1 MLSQISLLVR
11 LVKLIDQVPTPP
23 PPAKRPRGKPRFYS
37 DRLMLKALLIMILRR
52 LYTASALLAFLEQD
66 DPTIK
71 ELRPLLHE
79 QGQFPSRRTWERRLQ
94 ALPQSLPGLI
104 GHFGRHLAMLLQP
117 WQWHG
122 RAAAIDSTPLR
133 TGGGVWHKKDRE
145 QGEIPHSSID
155 TEAGWSKSGY
165 HGWWY
170 GWKLHLAIAVGWVW
184 IPLAAELTVANVGD
198 NQIAPCLIK
207 ELPPAEVRYVLGDT
221 HYNAPEVRADCHSR
235 GMELVATRRG
245 PHPHTDGGV
254 EVRRIFHKLR
264 SQSIEPF
271 NGLFKDFF
279 GWSKNMPVKG
289 LNKSQLFAL
298 GAILLYQLVLLY
310 QHEQGQEV
318 GRGIKA
324 LLRAA

>member
-1 MLSQISLLVR
+1 MLPEVSLLVR
-11 LVKLIDQVPTPP
+11 LVKLIDLVPLPP
-23 PPAKRPRGKPRFYS
+23 PPKPGPGKPRFYS
-37 DRLMLKALLIMILRR
+37 DTLMLKALIIMIIRR
-52 LYTASALLAFLEQD
+52 LYTASALLAFLDQD
-66 DPTIK
+66 DATVK
-71 ELRPLLHE
+71 ELRALLHE
-79 QGQFPSRRTWERRLQ
+79 QGQFPSRRTWERRL
-94 ALPQSLPGLI
+94 AVLPQTLPGLI
-104 GHFGRHLAMLLQP
+104 GHFGRHLVVSLQV
-117 WQWHG
+117 WKWHG

-133 TGGGVWHKKDRE
+133 TAGGVWHKKDRQ

-184 IPLAAELTVANVGD
+184 IPLSAELTQANRGD
-198 NQIAPCLIK
+198 SEIAPRLIN
-207 ELPPAEVRYVLGDT
+207 ELPAEVRYALGDT
-221 HYNAPEVRADCHSR
+221 HYNAPEVRADCNSR
-235 GMELVATRRG
+235 GIELVATRRG
-245 PHPHTDGGV
+245 PHPHEDGGV

-271 NGLFKDFF
+271 NGLFKDHF

-298 GAILLYQLVLLY
+298 GAIFLYQLALLY
-310 QHEQGQEV
+310 QHEQKLKVGQ
-318 GRGIKA
+318 GIKA